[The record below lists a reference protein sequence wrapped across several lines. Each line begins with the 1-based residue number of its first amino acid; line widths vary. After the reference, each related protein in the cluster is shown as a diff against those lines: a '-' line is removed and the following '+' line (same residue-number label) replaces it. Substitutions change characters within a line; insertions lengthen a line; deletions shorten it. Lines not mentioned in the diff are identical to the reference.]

1 MESHRSGMFRASMN
15 SISIFGA
22 AMALVATVLI
32 VSFLVLEAFS
42 GLENPY
48 LGMFVYFAFPALLI
62 FGLLLIP
69 LGAWRARSRL
79 RHHPEL
85 GMPALPRI
93 DLNDPQTLRLS
104 LFFMVATVLLLLL
117 VGVAAV
123 GGFQYTES
131 TSFCGELCHTV
142 MEPEHTAW
150 RNSPHARVRCVECH
164 VGPGAAWYVKAKL
177 SGLRQVW
184 VVLTRS
190 WPSPIQAP
198 IENLRPS
205 RETCEQCH
213 WPEKFYAGRQKVF
226 THYAPNEGNSRRE
239 IDLLLRIG
247 ASAATSGN
255 RGIHWH
261 VGQEV
266 SYIAGDRKRL
276 AIPYVAVR
284 EKDGTLTEYMDQ
296 ARPLARQEIARAQKR
311 LMDCTDCHNRP
322 SHIYN
327 PPQDELDRHLAARTI
342 DPALPFIKKVTIA
355 LLEKPYAT
363 AEDAAAAL
371 DAGIRGYYARNHPE
385 LMVGKAASIAA
396 AVEHAREIYRR
407 TYFPA
412 MKVSWRTYPNHIG
425 HFYSPG
431 CFRCHDGRHRSPG
444 GRIISKKC
452 AHCHLVLG
460 QIQENIPIGTT
471 VTEFIHP
478 ADIGDALFTTN
489 CSDCHAVGEESTGT
503 SPGR

>member
-1 MESHRSGMFRASMN
+1 MFRFAMN
-15 SISIFGA
+15 GVSVFGT

-32 VSFLVLEAFS
+32 VSLLALEVFS
-42 GLENPY
+42 GMENPY

-69 LGAWRARSRL
+69 LGAWRVRNRL
-79 RHHPEL
+79 RQHPEL
-85 GMPALPRI
+85 GIPPLPRI
-93 DLNDPQTLRLS
+93 DLNDPHTLRLT
-104 LFFMVATVLLLLL
+104 LFFTVATVFLLLL

-190 WPSPIQAP
+190 WPSPIPTP

-226 THYAPNEGNSRRE
+226 THYGTNEENNRRE
-239 IDLLLRIG
+239 IDLMLRVG
-247 ASAATSGN
+247 APVAGGGN

-261 VGQEV
+261 IGQEV
-266 SYIAGDRKRL
+266 SYIPGDRKRL
-276 AIPYVAVR
+276 TIPYVAVR
-284 EKDGTLTEYMDQ
+284 GRDGTLTEYIDPS
-296 ARPLARQEIARAQKR
+296 RPLARKEIARARKR
-311 LMDCTDCHNRP
+311 VMDCTDCHNRP

-342 DPALPFIKKVTIA
+342 DPALPFIKKVTVD

-363 AEDAAAAL
+363 AGQADVAL
-371 DAGIRGYYARNHPE
+371 DAGIRGYYARNYPE
-385 LMVGKAASIAA
+385 LVKRKGAAIAT

-431 CFRCHDGRHRSPG
+431 CFRCHDGRHRSSG
-444 GRIISKKC
+444 GRVISKKC
-452 AHCHLVLG
+452 VNCHIVLG
-460 QIQENIPIGTT
+460 QIQENVPVGTA
-471 VTEFIHP
+471 VTEFVHP
-478 ADIGDALFTTN
+478 VDIGDELFTTT
-489 CSDCHAVGEESTGT
+489 CSDCHAPGE
-503 SPGR
+503 